1 MYTSQADL
9 DCLVHFTMKDMV
21 DVIGAIGLAATLKKL
36 AEYTTDFLIPEEAA
50 TLKDTA
56 EMLAANELLRNS

>member
-36 AEYTTDFLIPEEAA
+36 AEYTSDFLIPEESA
-50 TLKDTA
+50 TLQDTA
-56 EMLAANELLRNS
+56 EQLAANELLRHS